1 MTEIRQELLNLIAL
15 NSAEQWV
22 PEHIAYQQVFDR
34 HGDRL
39 IPGLIEC
46 LSDDDAEVRRLAVNL
61 LDEAGPAAT
70 PALPAVIQKIA
81 DPDRLVRVA
90 AAHCLEKFGPLAV
103 DAVPL
108 LLPWLQ
114 NDHEYIRLLAA
125 ITILK
130 IDQTMRGELMPLI
143 EAATTSTNPMMQG
156 LAEEFLNEA
165 INR

>member
-15 NSAEQWV
+15 NNAERWV
-22 PEHIAYQQVFDR
+22 PENIAVVQLFDR

-46 LSDDDAEVRRLAVNL
+46 LGDDDGEVRRLAVNL
-61 LDEAGPAAT
+61 LDEAGLVAT
-70 PALPAVIQKIA
+70 PALPAVIQLVA

-90 AAHCLEKFGPLAV
+90 AAHCLEKFGPQAV

-114 NDHEYIRLLAA
+114 DENEYIRLLAVV
-125 ITILK
+125 TILK
-130 IDQTMRGELMPLI
+130 VDRTKKDELMPLI
-143 EAATTSTNPMMQG
+143 KSATGSDNPMVHGMADEFI
-156 LAEEFLNEA
+156 AEQ
-165 INR
+165 